1 MKKTL
6 LALVLV
12 FVLICSFACGEA
24 ATAAPTSGITAGITE
39 APPNLAE
46 SECLVFSCVKE
57 TEKDHYKWYYKTV
70 TNAEDIAAIAQAV
83 ETALENATVKPPLAE
98 GELGKSRTQFFRIS
112 ILNGG
117 IVTVYGDGIT
127 AGATYLADTAELVSA
142 LTEIYERIDSE
153 EQPSA

>member
-24 ATAAPTSGITAGITE
+24 ATAAPTSGTTAGITE

-57 TEKDHYKWYYKTV
+57 TEKDHYKWYYKNV

-83 ETALENATVKPPLAE
+83 ENGLENATVKPPLAE

-112 ILNGG
+112 ILNGDT
-117 IVTVYGDGIT
+117 VTVYNDGLT
-127 AGATYLADTAELVSA
+127 AGTEYLSDTTELISV
-142 LTEIYERIDSE
+142 LTEIYERIDFE
-153 EQPSA
+153 EKPCT

>member
-12 FVLICSFACGEA
+12 FILIFSFAC
-24 ATAAPTSGITAGITE
+24 APANIAGTSGTTADTTV

-98 GELGKSRTQFFRIS
+98 GELGKSRTQFFQIH
-112 ILNGG
+112 ILNGDT
-117 IVTVYGDGIT
+117 VTVYNDGLT
-127 AGATYLADTAELVSA
+127 AGTEYLSDTTELISV
-142 LTEIYERIDSE
+142 LTEIYERIDFE
-153 EQPSA
+153 EKPCT